1 MKEKLQD
8 VVFNLESFQKVNYT
22 TMYGRAVVKTMGK
35 AIRTLKEH
43 QKKHFDP
50 LAKDYN
56 ESSILASIVEQIN
69 SSCHRLSF
77 YSMKIIDH

>member
-1 MKEKLQD
+1 MKAKLQD

-22 TMYGRAVVKTMGK
+22 TMYGRTVVKTMGK

-50 LAKDYN
+50 AAKDYN
-56 ESSILASIVEQIN
+56 ESSILASIVE
-69 SSCHRLSF
+69 
-77 YSMKIIDH
+77 